1 MTNPGPSGR
10 PSHAGL
16 VAGRDAR
23 VVWAAAKVNLF
34 LEVTGKR
41 PDGYHALES
50 LMLAVDLFDTLEVR
64 NDPAG
69 RLTLSCDAP
78 GVPTGPGNLAY
89 DAADRLRTRFAP
101 SRGASIHLTKRIPH
115 QAGLGGGSSDA
126 AAALLACDAVWGLK
140 RSAAELADVAAALGS
155 DVPFFLGPPA
165 AWCTGRGEVIEPET
179 VGGTL
184 HLVLVKPPVG
194 LGTADVYKRLTL
206 PSTPVSGT
214 AVRAAVRAGDP
225 EAVARSLFNRLEGP
239 AFALRPEVE
248 AVRCRLADCG
258 PLGVLMSGSGSC
270 VFAVC
275 RDRADAARV
284 AGRFRDAAPPGD
296 ECAVFV
302 VRSLGVADR

>member
-1 MTNPGPSGR
+1 MGR

-16 VAGRDAR
+16 AAGRDAR

-64 NDPAG
+64 DDPAG
-69 RLTLSCDAP
+69 RLTLTCDAP

-101 SRGASIHLTKRIPH
+101 GRGASIRLTKRIPH

-126 AAALLACDAVWGLK
+126 AAALLACDSVWGLK
-140 RSAAELADVAAALGS
+140 RSAAELADVAAGLGS

-165 AWCTGRGEVIEPET
+165 AWCTGRGELIEPEI
-179 VGGTL
+179 VGGVL
-184 HLVLVKPPVG
+184 HFVLVKPPVG

-206 PSTPVSGT
+206 PTTPVDGA

-239 AFALRPEVE
+239 AFALEPEVE
-248 AVRCRLADCG
+248 AVRRRLADCG

-275 RDRADAARV
+275 RDRADAALV